1 MWKFFCSN
9 IQKHPCFI
17 FFLHLSCF
25 IITEKQLPPLFS
37 WIPDHCPKLSGIWFP
52 ISTESY
58 FHCICTTHSFLNAFI
73 LTFLVCINVCG
84 KVQARVGQVSAE
96 TTISIFH
103 SLSCILL
110 CPDLNTTH
118 MNPKGL
124 LLEQP
129 QAGIVKRRIL
139 WSFPASC
146 PSWLVGQNSSQQE
159 SQNCSKLFPG
169 CYSLLALTFYWW
181 KGDQNE

>member
-1 MWKFFCSN
+1 MLYESFSAQIYKNIHASYSFCIYPAS
-9 IQKHPCFI
+9 
-17 FFLHLSCF
+17 
-25 IITEKQLPPLFS
+25 FS
-37 WIPDHCPKLSGIWFP
+37 WKATSSPFSLNSLNYLVFDFLYP
-52 ISTESY
+52 ESY
-58 FHCICTTHSFLNAFI
+58 FHCICTIHSFLNAFI
-73 LTFLVCINVCG
+73 FTFLVCINVCG

-124 LLEQP
+124 LLEQL

-139 WSFPASC
+139 WSFSASC

-169 CYSLLALTFYWW
+169 CYSL
-181 KGDQNE
+181 